1 MTSMDRD
8 LGRLEG
14 KVDAQGEQMGHII
27 DKLDK
32 LMSGECATGKE
43 NKGEIIKLVR
53 RVGKVEYT
61 LAKAIAIGVLVAGGG
76 HGAAEIIRSV
86 W

>member
-14 KVDAQGEQMGHII
+14 KVDAQGETMGHIL

-32 LMSGECATGKE
+32 LLSGDCVTGKA
-43 NKGEIIKLVR
+43 NKGEIIKLDT
-53 RVGKVEYT
+53 RVKKVEYT
-61 LAKAIAIGVLVAGGG
+61 LAKAIGIGVLVAGGG

-86 W
+86 L